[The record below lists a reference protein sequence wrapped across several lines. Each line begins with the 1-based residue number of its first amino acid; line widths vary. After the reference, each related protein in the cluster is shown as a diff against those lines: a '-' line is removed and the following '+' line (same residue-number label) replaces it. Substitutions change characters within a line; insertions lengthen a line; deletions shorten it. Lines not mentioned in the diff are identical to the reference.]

1 MYYNE
6 EHAKIVEQRGDN
18 YQYIGSYKRDE
29 ILIDSG
35 KPRSKKAGFIRVR
48 HKCGNEYDI
57 RFADFKK
64 GNSCRNCC
72 EYDKSLAYYIEIKL
86 NLRLEDVWDF
96 EKNIINP
103 NYIKYGSHKRAWFKC
118 MKNSNHPSY
127 ETEIRL
133 FTKREYRCP
142 YCAHKKIIRE
152 ESLGYNYPELVPFW
166 GTKNK
171 KSIFETSCF
180 TTSKYWFICEN
191 CNKEYQTSPKEFTRR
206 GRSKNCLTCGFS
218 KGENKISE
226 YLIYKNIKY
235 TTQKTFDFLVGIN
248 NGLLSYDFYLAD
260 YNLLIEYQGEFHDG
274 NTRFKKDTYYDRQ
287 QEHDKRKR
295 EYAKDHNI
303 KLLEIWYW
311 DYDNIEE
318 ILNKELDLH

>member
-6 EHAKIVEQRGDN
+6 EHAEIVEQRKG
-18 YQYIGSYKRDE
+18 YKYIGTYKLGE
-29 ILIDSG
+29 ILIDSNR
-35 KPRSKKAGFIRVR
+35 PRTNKHYQVR
-48 HKCGNEYDI
+48 IKHECGNEYDVI
-57 RFADFKK
+57 LTSFKK
-64 GNSCRNCC
+64 GNSCRDCC
-72 EYDKSLAYYIEIKL
+72 EYNESLAYYIKNKL
-86 NLRLEDVWDF
+86 NLKLEDVWDF
-96 EKNIINP
+96 EKNVINP
-103 NYIKYGSHKRAWFKC
+103 NYIKYGSHKKAWFKC
-118 MKNSNHPSY
+118 MKNDKHPSY
-127 ETEIRL
+127 KAEIRA
-133 FTKREYRCP
+133 FIKKGYRCP

-152 ESLGYNYPELVPFW
+152 ESLGYNYPELIPFW

-191 CNKEYQTSPKEFTRR
+191 CNEEYQTSPVEFTRK
-206 GRSKNCLTCGFS
+206 GRSKNCLNCGFS

-226 YLIYKNIKY
+226 YLRYKNVKY
-235 TTQKTFDFLVGIN
+235 ITQKTFNSLVGIN
-248 NGLLSYDFYLAD
+248 NGLLSYDFYLPD

-274 NTRFKKDTYYDRQ
+274 NTRFKKDTYYNRQ

-295 EYAKDHNI
+295 EYAKNHNI

-318 ILNKELDLH
+318 ILNKELNY